1 MLNPGMIR
9 PNQGQR
15 PQQHSRPPPPGETIF
30 VPPSRI
36 RYTQSSIK
44 STFADGRSLVDT
56 YTQLATKQIR
66 KRDIPMIDVVQMG
79 EIVVGQ
85 MDRVIE
91 LMTNVVQMGEMVL
104 VFIDVT
110 QIEVMI

>member
-1 MLNPGMIR
+1 MFPNCDLQRKFSFVLDPGMIR

-15 PQQHSRPPPPGETIF
+15 PSQQPSRPPPPGETIF

-36 RYTQSSIK
+36 RYTQSTIK
-44 STFADGRSLVDT
+44 STFTDGRSLVDT

-79 EIVVGQ
+79 EK
-85 MDRVIE
+85 
-91 LMTNVVQMGEMVL
+91 
-104 VFIDVT
+104 
-110 QIEVMI
+110 IEVMSVVTLML